1 MLHFDLK
8 AGHRRHQSGL
18 FAADQQA
25 VARRPELQQIVAED
39 DARNGQMKGADA
51 LIGDDGDG
59 VHDKDDSGLE
69 RLAGF
74 YHILSF
80 RPLS

>member
-1 MLHFDLK
+1 
-8 AGHRRHQSGL
+8 
-18 FAADQQA
+18 
-25 VARRPELQQIVAED
+25 
-39 DARNGQMKGADA
+39 MKGADA